1 MHDAVRAHAE
11 RSSLQGRPFAAS
23 RAGGVAC
30 RYSGRRLGLLVP
42 ETDRTST
49 GALAREVVLDL
60 GDDPPAVSTGVA
72 AWEAGESGEQVVA
85 RARLALA
92 VREVTP
98 PPPT

>member
-1 MHDAVRAHAE
+1 
-11 RSSLQGRPFAAS
+11 
-23 RAGGVAC
+23 
-30 RYSGRRLGLLVP
+30 
-42 ETDRTST
+42 
-49 GALAREVVLDL
+49 VVLDL